1 MVPAHLQH
9 VLELIDAE
17 PQLSHAGLEELPQ
30 AVLLH
35 QPHEHAEG
43 FLLRHLGRG
52 RQVGGCECG
61 RGGRGCSLFFSW
73 PQNMVLGLF
82 LFHLCLLNAD
92 YVGYSDSHNKVL
104 INIVT
109 FIY

>member
-35 QPHEHAEG
+35 QPHKHAEG
-43 FLLRHLGRG
+43 LLLGHLGRG
-52 RQVGGCECG
+52 KRVGGRECG
-61 RGGRGCSLFFSW
+61 QCGRGCSLLFSW
-73 PQNMVLGLF
+73 PQSTVPGLF
-82 LFHLCLLNAD
+82 LFHLFLLNAD
-92 YVGYSDSHNKVL
+92 YMGCSNSHNKAL